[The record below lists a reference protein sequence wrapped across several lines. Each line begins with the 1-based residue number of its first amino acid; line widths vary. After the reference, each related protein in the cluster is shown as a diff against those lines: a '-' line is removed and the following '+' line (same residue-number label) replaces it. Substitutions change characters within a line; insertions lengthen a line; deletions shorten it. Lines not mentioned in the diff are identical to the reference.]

1 MKFLFATVLIDLIGF
16 GIVIPILPF
25 LAPDMGASNLEIGL
39 IIATYSIFN
48 GLCGPFWGR
57 LSDRFGRKPIIL
69 ICLAGAAISYIGLAF
84 ATTLTA
90 IYFWRA
96 FGGWMAG
103 NFGVAS
109 AMIADMTTPEN
120 RAKGMGMIGA
130 AFGLGMVIGPTLGGV
145 LSGNGESYT
154 IPFFVAAGLSTVAII
169 AGFFL
174 LEETMTPEKRKE
186 HAAEQAKHQKV
197 SLIKMLKET
206 HNTILASVFTLHNTC
221 VSVISFLFP
230 LWVASL
236 LDWGPRDVGIVF
248 GIQGLAMAVIQIKV
262 IGPASTR
269 MGEINFLMMGISL
282 TCAGFMVAAFAET
295 MPFMILAFCMTVT
308 GSTLCLPILNSIT
321 SKRTPFRYRGQMMGT
336 TSSMSAWGRVTGPL
350 LGGVVLHFYGFSTA
364 WLVALALCIVYL
376 SWAYS
381 QRGVKNIEEET
392 SGAPPAS

>member
-1 MKFLFATVLIDLIGF
+1 MKFLFVTVLIDLIGF

-25 LAPDMGASNLEIGL
+25 LAPDMGASSLEIGL

-69 ICLAGAAISYIGLAF
+69 ICLTGAAISYIGLAF

-96 FGGWMAG
+96 FGGLMAG

-109 AMIADMTTPEN
+109 AMIADLTTPKN

-130 AFGLGMVIGPTLGGV
+130 AFGLGMVIGPTLGGI

-154 IPFFVAAGLSTVAII
+154 LPFFVAAGLSTLAIV
-169 AGFFL
+169 AGFCL
-174 LEETMTPEKRKE
+174 LEETITLEKREE
-186 HAAEQAKHQKV
+186 HTAEQAKHQKV
-197 SLIKMLKET
+197 SLLAMLKET
-206 HNTILASVFTLHNTC
+206 HNTILASVYTLHNTC
-221 VSVISFLFP
+221 VSMISFLFP

-248 GIQGLAMAVIQIKV
+248 GIQGLVIAVIQMKA
-262 IGPASTR
+262 IGPLSIR
-269 MGEINFLMMGISL
+269 MSEINVLIMGISFACL
-282 TCAGFMVAAFAET
+282 GFLVAAFADT

-308 GSTLCLPILNSIT
+308 GCSLCLPMLNSIT
-321 SKRTPFRYRGQMMGT
+321 SKRTPLRFRGQMMGT
-336 TSSMSAWGRVTGPL
+336 TTSMSAWGRVTGPL

-364 WLVALALCIVYL
+364 WLVALALCTFYL
-376 SWAYS
+376 GWACR
-381 QRGVKNIEEET
+381 Q
-392 SGAPPAS
+392 PAASEQNP